1 MSSGAAS
8 GVGDPPFGGRL
19 GSVGIVGAGQV
30 GTMLGMALRAT
41 RGPTRTGDVG
51 EVVLFD
57 VDRSTAEASLSRG
70 AGDRVAPTVE
80 DALAADTIVL
90 AIPVPQIVRSID
102 GSGSRLRPGSLVI
115 DTGSTKTAVVE
126 AMRRAVPRGVHAIG
140 GHPLAGTER
149 PGPAG
154 ADPER
159 LRGSP
164 FVLSAVRDDPEAMV
178 RARALVV
185 AVGAEPVE
193 MDAEEH
199 DRAVGFTSHL
209 PHLAAFALAIGV
221 GRHEPDAPA
230 IRSLISTGFL
240 GASRLAGSEPAMVAG
255 FLSTNA
261 RSVRAAA
268 ERFRASLDELTAS
281 LDDPVA
287 LEALLVEGRGARER
301 LAGAKVAR

>member
-1 MSSGAAS
+1 MTAGAAS
-8 GVGDPPFGGRL
+8 GGGEPPFGGRL
-19 GSVGIVGAGQV
+19 GAVGIVGAGQV
-30 GTMLGMALRAT
+30 GTMLGMALRES
-41 RGPTRTGDVG
+41 RGSARAGDVG

-57 VDRSTAEASLSRG
+57 VDRSTAEASLSHG
-70 AGDRVAPTVE
+70 GGDRVAPTVE
-80 DALAADTIVL
+80 DALAADTVVL
-90 AIPVPQIVRSID
+90 AAPVPQIVRLIE
-102 GSGSRLRPGSLVI
+102 GSGPRLRPGSLVI
-115 DTGSTKTAVVE
+115 DTGSTKSAVVD
-126 AMRRAVPRGVHAIG
+126 AMRRAVSRGVHAIG

-164 FVLSAVRDDPEAMV
+164 FVLSPVRDDPEAMV
-178 RARALVV
+178 RARALVI

-209 PHLAAFALAIGV
+209 PHLAAFALTIAV
-221 GRHEPDAPA
+221 GRRERDAPA

-240 GASRLAGSEPAMVAG
+240 GVSRLAGSEPAMVAG

-268 ERFRASLDELTAS
+268 ERFRASLDELTVS

-287 LEALLVEGRGARER
+287 LETLLTEGRAAREL